1 MARRLSLPGFNLIQ
15 GNGISMT
22 RFVGFSAFAVGTLF
36 FVSRAAATT
45 LAPGGLVENYNA
57 GFFRIFANDL
67 SYTPAQI
74 QQNTS
79 GAVSISTTVS
89 KPAAAVSG
97 SLAVSTTPTP
107 SISITADLFADT
119 GGFATARILA
129 STRYSFEIFGPDGT
143 ATVMVNALSGVGF
156 NSLSP
161 REYLGASLRS
171 YFSVREA
178 NNGPAAIDLLATASS
193 FRDSTQG
200 LPGSGG
206 FTVADIY
213 TFKTNTIYNVYLD
226 ANIDAAVDGSTPG
239 VPGNGHENLFAFID
253 PAFNVVGPNAFLYDI
268 AFTEGFGN
276 GLTGAVP
283 EPSTWAMLVL
293 GFAGIGFTAYR
304 RKSKAALM
312 AA

>member
-1 MARRLSLPGFNLIQ
+1 
-15 GNGISMT
+15 MT
-22 RFVGFSAFAVGTLF
+22 KFVGFSAFVVGTLL

-45 LAPGGLVENYNA
+45 LTPGGLVENYNG
-57 GFFRIFANDL
+57 GFFQIFANDL

-79 GAVSISTTVS
+79 GAVSISTSVS
-89 KPAAAVSG
+89 KPVATASG
-97 SLAVSTTPTP
+97 SLVVSTNPTP
-107 SISITADLFADT
+107 GISIAADLFVGT
-119 GGFATARILA
+119 GGSASAKISA

-143 ATVMVNALSGVGF
+143 ATVMVNALGDVGF
-156 NSLSP
+156 NSLSAGG
-161 REYLGASLRS
+161 YFGASLRT

-178 NNGPAAIDLLATASS
+178 NNGPVSIDLLADATSYQGS
-193 FRDSTQG
+193 LQG
-200 LPGSGG
+200 LPG
-206 FTVADIY
+206 FTVADTY

-226 ANIDAAVDGSTPG
+226 ASISAAVNGSTPG
-239 VPGNGHENLFAFID
+239 FPGNAHENLYAFID
-253 PAFNVVGPNAFLYDI
+253 PTFNLVGPNAFLYDI

-304 RKSKAALM
+304 RKSKAALI

>member
-1 MARRLSLPGFNLIQ
+1 
-15 GNGISMT
+15 MT

-129 STRYSFEIFGPDGT
+129 STRYSFEIFGADGT

-171 YFSVREA
+171 YFSRS
-178 NNGPAAIDLLATASS
+178 AAPPKDCPDRADSPWLISTPSRPIRFITCTWTLILTPPLTAA
-193 FRDSTQG
+193 
-200 LPGSGG
+200 LPGSREMATKIYSPLSIRLSIWWVRTHFCMTLPSPRGLA
-206 FTVADIY
+206 TV
-213 TFKTNTIYNVYLD
+213 
-226 ANIDAAVDGSTPG
+226 
-239 VPGNGHENLFAFID
+239 
-253 PAFNVVGPNAFLYDI
+253 
-268 AFTEGFGN
+268 
-276 GLTGAVP
+276 
-283 EPSTWAMLVL
+283 
-293 GFAGIGFTAYR
+293 
-304 RKSKAALM
+304 
-312 AA
+312 

>member
-1 MARRLSLPGFNLIQ
+1 
-15 GNGISMT
+15 MT

-45 LAPGGLVENYNA
+45 LIPGGLVENYNA
-57 GFFRIFANDL
+57 GFFQIFANDL

-74 QQNTS
+74 QQSTS
-79 GAVSISTTVS
+79 GAVSISTSVS
-89 KPAAAVSG
+89 KPAATASG
-97 SLAVSTTPTP
+97 SLAVSTNPTP
-107 SISITADLFADT
+107 AISITADLFADT
-119 GGFATARILA
+119 GGFATASILA
-129 STRYSFEIFGPDGT
+129 TTRYSFEIFGPAGT
-143 ATVMVNALSGVGF
+143 AAVMVNALGGVGF

-171 YFSVREA
+171 YFNVREG
-178 NNGPAAIDLLATASS
+178 NNGPVAIDSLADAGS
-193 FRDSTQG
+193 FRGSLQG
-200 LPGSGG
+200 LPGSVG

-213 TFKTNTIYNVYLD
+213 TFKTNTIYDVYMY
-226 ANIDAAVDGSTPG
+226 ARIDAAVDGSTFG
-239 VPGNGHENLFAFID
+239 VPENGHENLFAFID
-253 PAFNVVGPNAFLYDI
+253 PTFNLVGPNAFLYDI

-304 RKSKAALM
+304 RKSKAALI